1 MQVDVD
7 DPAGREVVEA
17 LAHGA
22 TEVDLEPVL
31 TVDLAVQRD
40 GEGFVVTDRGDE
52 LSRPRDAEALADE
65 VHARVHRRAFE
76 FASLQGWVRV
86 HGVLA
91 TVAGRR
97 VLVTGSSGA
106 GKTTLALGLLA
117 RGARVDG
124 DESVLLLDG
133 RARAVPRRFH
143 VKAGSVEVVPAAATW
158 LADAPRVGGSDLR
171 ALDPRVAGGPWE
183 LRAAPLDDVVLLE
196 RSDGPSSVD
205 DATTPLL
212 LDRLRAEVF
221 RTVEPRRVVVRQVA
235 AALAGARLHHLRAGP
250 DGAAPDLL
258 AERLGRPARAD

>member
-7 DPAGREVVEA
+7 DAVGREVVEA
-17 LAHGA
+17 LVHGA
-22 TEVDLEPVL
+22 DEVDLDPVL
-31 TVDLAVQRD
+31 TVELSVRRD
-40 GEGFVVTDRGDE
+40 GEGFVLADRGDE
-52 LSRPRDAEALADE
+52 LARPVDGAALGDE

-97 VLVTGSSGA
+97 VLVAGPSGA

-117 RGARVDG
+117 RGETVDG
-124 DESVLLLDG
+124 DESVLVRDG
-133 RARAVPRRFH
+133 HARAVPRRFH
-143 VKAGSVEVVPAAATW
+143 VKAGSTAVVPAAEAW
-158 LADAPRVGGSDLR
+158 LAGAPTVGSSELR
-171 ALDPRVAGGPWE
+171 ALDPRRAGSAWE

-196 RSDGPSSVD
+196 RSDGSSEIEE
-205 DATTPLL
+205 ATTPLL

-221 RTVEPRRVVVRQVA
+221 RTVESRRVVVRQLATTLA
-235 AALAGARLHHLRAGP
+235 AARLHRLRAGP

-258 AERLGRPARAD
+258 AERLGRLTAAD